1 MVGSWLL
8 SMLGLDG
15 VTELFNFTHV
25 GTKELSTF
33 SVLECIT
40 YWHFHKEVEG
50 ILQVSVNAIFHACK
64 FISLSREVNS
74 RLYLAPEHTEC
85 TCIQGMVMAFPLRS
99 HY

>member
-25 GTKELSTF
+25 GTKELSMF

-64 FISLSREVNS
+64 FISYPGKSIQDYTWHQSIPSAPVFEVW
-74 RLYLAPEHTEC
+74 
-85 TCIQGMVMAFPLRS
+85 
-99 HY
+99 